1 MKSPFARSH
10 AREAAAHSGRRRGL
24 ASAREIITLQ
34 QHVEATCAKHKA
46 PITAIET
53 LSSGG
58 TRVVLMNAVDAAK
71 IGKAYGNKVM
81 TGPVV
86 RTPTRLMHG

>member
-1 MKSPFARSH
+1 MSRALNVN
-10 AREAAAHSGRRRGL
+10 A
-24 ASAREIITLQ
+24 LQ
-34 QHVEATCAKHKA
+34 QHVEATCAKHKT

-71 IGKAYGNKVM
+71 IGKAYGAKVM
-81 TGPVV
+81 SGPVT
-86 RTPTRLMHG
+86 RAPTRLMHG